1 MTQFRMDNTDGYSA
15 AELAELNDAW
25 NALTTYDQLNGMS
38 DFSRNEYFKHLTE
51 RLQEAYDLGARGDML
66 LRCLED

>member
-15 AELAELNDAW
+15 DELAELNDAW
-25 NALTTYDQLNGMS
+25 NALTTYDQLNGMN

-51 RLQEAYDLGARGDML
+51 RLHQAYDAGDRGDAL